1 MKTAAKVLIGGMVC
15 LSLQGCDLLYRILHK
30 EGAQEKALVGQV
42 LPFEKNPTVVEIQTL
57 LDLYGYDPGSI
68 DGVMGM
74 RTRDAVE
81 RFQRENGLKESRF
94 VDEETWE
101 KLVIFENNQL
111 IIDGQLNIKLIQS
124 LLEKAGFDPGKI
136 DGKLGPKMKKAV
148 TAFQKSRGLKP
159 DGKIGY
165 KTLTKLAE
173 FLPVDGQYSPA
184 E

>member
-1 MKTAAKVLIGGMVC
+1 
-15 LSLQGCDLLYRILHK
+15 
-30 EGAQEKALVGQV
+30 
-42 LPFEKNPTVVEIQTL
+42 
-57 LDLYGYDPGSI
+57 
-68 DGVMGM
+68 M

>member
-1 MKTAAKVLIGGMVC
+1 MNTAAKVLIAGMVC
-15 LSLQGCDLLYRILHK
+15 LALQGCDFLYWILHK
-30 EGAQEKALVGQV
+30 EGAQEKALVGEV
-42 LPFEKNPTVVEIQTL
+42 LPFEKNSKVKEIQTL
-57 LDLYGYDPGSI
+57 LDLYGYNPGSI

-94 VDEETWE
+94 VDQQTWE
-101 KLVIFENNQL
+101 KLVVFKENQL
-111 IIDGQLNIKLIQS
+111 IIDDQLNIKLIQTI
-124 LLEKAGFDPGKI
+124 LEKAGFDPGTI
-136 DGKLGPKMKKAV
+136 DGKMGPKMKKAV

-165 KTLTKLAE
+165 KTLMKLAE
-173 FLPVDGQYSPA
+173 FLPGTIDNAV